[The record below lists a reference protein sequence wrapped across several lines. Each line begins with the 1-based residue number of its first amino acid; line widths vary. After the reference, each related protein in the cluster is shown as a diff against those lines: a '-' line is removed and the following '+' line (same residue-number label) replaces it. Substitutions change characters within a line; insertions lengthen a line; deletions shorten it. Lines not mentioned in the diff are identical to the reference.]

1 MEGGSTVTKLSV
13 PNHRSS
19 PAPAAP
25 RDHRPQPH
33 GQVPHPRPTPGLTI
47 ALQKFSDDFP
57 SLLVALLPSLEPCPR
72 PAPRLPHAHPRGP
85 LFLFPGKLGC
95 GKNSPGFSMLNPCA
109 GL

>member
-1 MEGGSTVTKLSV
+1 MEGGSTVIKLWV

-25 RDHRPQPH
+25 RDHRPPPH
-33 GQVPHPRPTPGLTI
+33 GQVPHPRPTPGFTT
-47 ALQKFSDDFP
+47 ALQKFRDAFP
-57 SLLVALLPSLEPCPR
+57 SQLLCCP
-72 PAPRLPHAHPRGP
+72 PWNPVPRLPHAHSRGP

-95 GKNSPGFSMLNPCA
+95 GNNSAGLSTLNPCA